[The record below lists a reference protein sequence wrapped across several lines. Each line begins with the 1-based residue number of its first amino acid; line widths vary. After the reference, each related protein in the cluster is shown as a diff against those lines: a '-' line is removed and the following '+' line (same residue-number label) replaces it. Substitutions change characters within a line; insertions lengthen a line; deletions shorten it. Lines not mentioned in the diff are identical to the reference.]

1 MTEGGQGERGR
12 HADVR
17 QCWMKVTGNE
27 QTTAVLVSYF
37 VAVVCARC
45 FMTAAAVR
53 PGGWFITSRKQRE
66 LLGS

>member
-12 HADVR
+12 HADVQ

-37 VAVVCARC
+37 VAVVRARC
-45 FMTAAAVR
+45 
-53 PGGWFITSRKQRE
+53 
-66 LLGS
+66 

>member
-1 MTEGGQGERGR
+1 
-12 HADVR
+12 
-17 QCWMKVTGNE
+17 MKVTGNE

-37 VAVVCARC
+37 VAVVRARC
-45 FMTAAAVR
+45 SGLLLLLLLEC

>member
-17 QCWMKVTGNE
+17 QCWMKATGNE

-37 VAVVCARC
+37 VAVVRARC
-45 FMTAAAVR
+45 FMTAAAAGV
-53 PGGWFITSRKQRE
+53 PNSRR
-66 LLGS
+66 LVYH